1 MIYLYPANK
10 MELLLELY
18 LKVQQVSPLP
28 VFTKE
33 TIIVQNAGMQHW
45 LNMSLANLR
54 GISMNYGY
62 ALPSQFLWKL
72 AKTMA
77 GDEEIAEQLSYSREV
92 LAWRIY
98 QLFDDEELQNDKGF
112 SDVYRYWH
120 SENSEK
126 TAALKRY
133 QFSVQ
138 LADLFEQYLVFRPD
152 WLDAWQQLK
161 GNDYSSFNKD
171 TNETLS
177 DEVKK
182 TIYWQGKLWA
192 KLQQQ
197 IPYNPLTLIEKAQ
210 ANLEK
215 NKALLPPRISFF
227 GINAMAPMWLSFIE
241 KVSEHTEVHFFHLNP
256 CADYWG
262 DLQTEKQAF
271 KYIENWLTA
280 DDELTHLIGNPLL
293 ANLGQQGREFLSL
306 LQQISTYAIDAFE
319 DVGPQENVTKEQNI
333 LQKIQQ
339 DILCLKDNRL
349 TPETHNNIQADQSI
363 TITSAHSALRE
374 VQGLHDWLLA
384 QLNNDKSLTP
394 KDILVMCP
402 QVEKYAPYVDAVFTR
417 GWQDLDSKIPPL
429 PCSIAD
435 RVSKNSDP
443 IVVTFLD
450 LLALPDSRFQV
461 NKLLAF
467 LRVNAVQEKF
477 SFSQPD
483 IDKITLWLQQAAIH
497 WGLDETHKAQTLSV
511 EQLENTTQH
520 FTWKQGLSRLMRGFA
535 YADQET
541 IFQQQLLLPNVE
553 GDDVL
558 LLGQLMLLIEQLQ
571 WHSQQLSKTRIAV
584 QWQHYLTELFESCFV
599 DVDGDSSALIYQAIN
614 QLVEYCEAA
623 EFQQPIDLLLVKDF
637 LSQHF
642 SEPDPGRQFMV
653 GQVTFCSMLPMR
665 SIPFKVIAILGL
677 NDGEY
682 PRQRNPVTF
691 DLMEKTSTRVGD
703 RSRRGDDRY
712 LFLEAIISARQALYL
727 SYQGNNIKNNAQQQP
742 SLVLKELFDYLS
754 SAYGWEFSPDKPNNI
769 RQLPMQVFSDK
780 NYQGDL
786 PSFDGKWHKILSRS
800 RSNEQLFITHNDK
813 NDNISGDM
821 NDKKNAIDNVAA
833 PLQLS
838 LTELIKFYQHPAK
851 YFAEQQLNL
860 QLTQRQVLIDD
871 VEPFKSEQL
880 VSYLYRQDL
889 LAVELDQ
896 QLTQTDKKQAKQ
908 LITQHYEL
916 AGKIPNLPTSEN
928 LLADW
933 QNTVDEFAKVITE
946 QNLRV
951 TDIKNIDVE
960 ITLTN
965 SDKVVL
971 HVEIPLAQSISPSD
985 HQPLEKV
992 SFYRS
997 SRAKAKDLITLA
1009 FTQLCLQIAQTSD
1022 VQANDLSDE
1031 TNNELS
1037 NDFISGLN
1045 KVKTTQGCYFDTK
1058 TQQVSSYQVLPFAQP
1073 HELLTQLIETFIQ
1086 GNQQALLLNAE
1097 LGEKHCKKP
1106 LTQITFENFWE
1117 DPNAISLGDDIYMQ
1131 YFWPQ
1136 VPEFSLHEPLINQT
1150 YQTLFSAIKKVKL
1163 S

>member
-1 MIYLYPANK
+1 

-72 AKTMA
+72 AKTIA
-77 GDEEIAEQLSYSREV
+77 GDDESAEQLSYSREV

-98 QLFDDEELQNDKGF
+98 QLFDDVELKNDVDF
-112 SDVYRYWH
+112 SDVYRYWQ
-120 SENSEK
+120 SETNDK
-126 TAALKRY
+126 TASLKRY
-133 QFSVQ
+133 QFAVQ

-152 WLDAWQQLK
+152 WLNAWQQVTVNNLNSLAK
-161 GNDYSSFNKD
+161 GFNEEL
-171 TNETLS
+171 NE
-177 DEVKK
+177 EVKK
-182 TIYWQGKLWA
+182 TIRWQAKLWA

-197 IPYNPLTLIEKAQ
+197 IPYNPTTLIEKAQ
-210 ANLEK
+210 TNLEK

-241 KVSEHTEVHFFHLNP
+241 KVSEYTQVHFFHLNP

-262 DLQTEKQAF
+262 DVQTEKQAF

-319 DVGPQENVTKEQNI
+319 EVEHLPLNTEKPNI
-333 LQKIQQ
+333 LQQIQQ
-339 DILCLKDNRL
+339 DILCLQDNRL
-349 TPETHNNIQADQSI
+349 KPQAVNNQQTDQSI

-402 QVEKYAPYVDAVFTR
+402 QVENYAPYVDAVFTR
-417 GWQDLDSKIPPL
+417 GWQDLDSKVPPL

-435 RVSKNSDP
+435 RVTKNSDA
-443 IVVTFLD
+443 VVATFLE

-477 SFSQPD
+477 NFTQPD

-497 WGLDETHKAQTLSV
+497 WGIDENHKAQIISD
-511 EQLENTTQH
+511 EQLASTTQY

-553 GDDVL
+553 GDDVQ

-571 WHSQQLSKTRIAV
+571 WHSQQLNKKRTAS
-584 QWQHYLTELFESCFV
+584 QWQTYLTELFESCFK
-599 DVDGDSSALIYQAIN
+599 DNDGDSSALIYQAIN
-614 QLVEYCEAA
+614 QLVEYCQAA
-623 EFQQPIDLLLVKDF
+623 NFEQTIDLLLVKDF

-665 SIPFKVIAILGL
+665 SIPFKIIAILGL

-691 DLMEKTSTRVGD
+691 DLMEKTSSRVGD

-754 SAYGWEFSPDKPNNI
+754 SAYGWEFDPAKTNNI
-769 RQLPMQVFSDK
+769 RQLPMQAFSHK

-786 PSFDGKWHKILSRS
+786 PSFDGKWQKLLSRQS
-800 RSNEQLFITHNDK
+800 STQALIIASPFKDNSALDNNCLANDALNESVTPIK
-813 NDNISGDM
+813 
-821 NDKKNAIDNVAA
+821 
-833 PLQLS
+833 LS
-838 LTELIKFYQHPAK
+838 LNELIKFYQHPAK

-860 QLTQRQVLIDD
+860 PLTQRQVLIDD

-889 LAVELDQ
+889 LAIELDE
-896 QLTQTDKKQAKQ
+896 QLTVENKQQAKQ
-908 LITQHYEL
+908 LLTQHYEL
-916 AGKIPNLPTSEN
+916 AGKIPDLPTSEG
-928 LLADW
+928 LLSEW
-933 QNTVDEFAKVITE
+933 QHTVDEFSKVITTL
-946 QNLRV
+946 NLRV
-951 TDIKNIDVE
+951 TQLKNMVLSVNLMSGEKVE
-960 ITLTN
+960 L
-965 SDKVVL
+965 SFEL
-971 HVEIPLAQSISPSD
+971 PLAQSLSAEQ
-985 HQPLEKV
+985 QPVAKA

-1009 FTQLCLQIAQTSD
+1009 FTQLCLQVAKTSNSVGEYINDD
-1022 VQANDLSDE
+1022 VSYVN
-1031 TNNELS
+1031 
-1037 NDFISGLN
+1037 
-1045 KVKTTQGCYFDTK
+1045 TTYGCYFDTK
-1058 TQQVSSYQVLPFAQP
+1058 TQQVSSYQVLPFEQP
-1073 HELLTQLIETFIQ
+1073 LELLTQLIATFMQ
-1086 GNQQALLLNAE
+1086 GNQQALLLNADIA
-1097 LGEKHCKKP
+1097 EKHCKKP
-1106 LTQITFENFWE
+1106 LTQIAFEKLWH
-1117 DPNAISLGDDIYMQ
+1117 DPNAVSLGDDVYMQ

-1136 VPEFSLHEPLINQT
+1136 VPNFSQHEPLINQT
-1150 YQTLFSAIKKVKL
+1150 YQTLFAGIKKVKL